1 MKKWFASFGDANNEH
16 IKSVYDITPD
26 VAEALIAAARRDISD
41 RRPRY
46 ATDFPGL
53 IETIAQ
59 ATRVIQAMEELRE
72 AAIVA
77 ADSTSDTADR
87 KKIGIAAAMPPSR
100 IYRILDKHGRPRRR
114 TATKESRMTV
124 TQGSRIVVPA
134 YAVPE
139 DWPTTGEAV
148 EVSAETIVVEL
159 DNGRRQELP
168 GDEVALA

>member
-41 RRPRY
+41 RTPRH
-46 ATDFPGL
+46 ATTFDDL

-59 ATRVIQAMEELRE
+59 SSRLIQAVEELRE
-72 AAIVA
+72 KAIVA
-77 ADSTSDTADR
+77 ADRTSPNADR
-87 KKIGIAAAMPPSR
+87 KRIGIAAAMPPSR
-100 IYRILDKHGRPRRR
+100 VYRVLEKYGQPRKRRPIEE
-114 TATKESRMTV
+114 TPMTV
-124 TQGSRIVVPA
+124 TEGSRITVPTH
-134 YAVPE
+134 AVPE

-148 EVSAETIVVEL
+148 EVGEETIVVEL

-168 GDEVALA
+168 ADEVSLA